1 MISEKKFKRRG
12 SIILPTILAAIIW
25 VFIAQGL
32 FITSTSG
39 FAMLRSSRE
48 AMQAQ
53 QYAEIAIDKLKNIA
67 YDQLDTYGAHSRT
80 QITGISSTE
89 WQDEV
94 TIGSEADIAGSDGAK
109 QRIATVNV
117 YKKGDTIPRCTLDV
131 PLSSL
136 SSQGGGGI
144 PNYKN
149 ASFIGHN
156 IGTVY
161 TIPNK
166 GFVYIS
172 FIFYGWGDSGQTPKI
187 TINGFTMGDWY
198 ESSHAQGDGIF
209 FIVDKGDKLSV
220 TDVSAVKIFFIPIK

>member
-1 MISEKKFKRRG
+1 
-12 SIILPTILAAIIW
+12 
-25 VFIAQGL
+25 
-32 FITSTSG
+32 
-39 FAMLRSSRE
+39 
-48 AMQAQ
+48 MQAQ

-136 SSQGGGGI
+136 SSQGSYGD
-144 PNYKN
+144 NHYVKK
-149 ASFIGHN
+149 S
-156 IGTVY
+156 VY
-161 TIPNK
+161 TDSYWYREYSDGWIEQGGKVQFDWSARENTYSYPVPFKNLPVVIFSTNAQWPCGIVYRLHSSTNT
-166 GFVYIS
+166 GFILGADS
-172 FIFYGWGDSGQTPKI
+172 FSGLGMG
-187 TINGFTMGDWY
+187 INALYSYYACGF
-198 ESSHAQGDGIF
+198 
-209 FIVDKGDKLSV
+209 
-220 TDVSAVKIFFIPIK
+220 